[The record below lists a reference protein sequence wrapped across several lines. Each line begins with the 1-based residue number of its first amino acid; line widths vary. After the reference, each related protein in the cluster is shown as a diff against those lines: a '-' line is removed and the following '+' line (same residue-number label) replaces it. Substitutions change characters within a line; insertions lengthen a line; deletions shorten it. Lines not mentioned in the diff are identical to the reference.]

1 LKNYL
6 NKKAIIMK
14 KIIILLAIIFPVIA
28 YAGNDAQEFTVE
40 GIKVILKPSPK
51 EVITAKLFVRGGTSN
66 YSKEQEGIESFALQL
81 AMSGG
86 TTTMD
91 KLQFANE
98 SEKIGAGIGAG
109 SGMDFGSFDL
119 VCVKMFW
126 DKSWNLFADAIV
138 NPAFAADEYEIIKE
152 QLISGAK
159 QNEADPDA
167 HLRLISL
174 QGAFAGKNYAKSPNG
189 TSASL
194 PNITLDQIKAYYKK
208 TVGKQRIF
216 LVVVGNVT
224 KEDLTAK
231 IKASLSKLPAGTPAL
246 VEPKN
251 SLKTPSVLQED
262 RKMATNYVRGMMD
275 APKVNT
281 PEGVA
286 MAVAMDIV
294 RDRMFIELRTKRSL
308 TYAPG
313 AGYASQLAGSPY
325 STLYVSSV
333 DPKKSIEVMVEEVD
347 KIRTDGFSEK
357 ELKDKKL
364 SFLTDYY
371 MGLETT
377 ESIAGQIGT
386 SEVQGNWRQMET
398 FTQAVQNLTVE
409 QINAAFKKY
418 SNTIKWTY
426 LGDNTLVKTED
437 FKQPKKASKAKKIS
451 TTKK

>member
-1 LKNYL
+1 
-6 NKKAIIMK
+6 MK
-14 KIIILLAIIFPVIA
+14 RIIILLAIIFPVIA
-28 YAGNDAQEFTVE
+28 HAGNDAQEFMVD

-51 EVITAKLFVRGGTSN
+51 EVVTAKLFVKGGTSN
-66 YSKEQEGIESFALQL
+66 YSKEQEGIESFAFQL

-86 TTTMD
+86 TTNMD

-98 SEKIGAGIGAG
+98 SEKIGAGIGAN
-109 SGMDFGSFDL
+109 SGMDFGSFNL

-138 NPAFAADEYEIIKE
+138 NPAFAADEYDIIKE

-167 HLRLISL
+167 HLKLISL

-189 TSASL
+189 TTTSL
-194 PNITLDQIKAYYKK
+194 PNITLEQIKAYYKK

-224 KEDLTAK
+224 KEDITAK
-231 IKASLSKLPAGTPAL
+231 VKASLSKLPLGTPAVL
-246 VEPKN
+246 EAKN
-251 SLKTPSVLQED
+251 SIKTPSILQED

-281 PEGVA
+281 PEGIA

-294 RDRMFIELRTKRSL
+294 RDRMFVELRTKRSL

-313 AGYASQLAGSPY
+313 AGYASQLVSSPY
-325 STLYVSSV
+325 ATLYVSSV

-347 KIRTDGFSEK
+347 KIRTNGFTDK

-364 SFLTDYY
+364 SFLTNYY

-377 ESIAGQIGT
+377 ETIAGQIGN

-398 FTQAVQNLTVE
+398 FTQAVQNLTLE

-426 LGDNTLVKTED
+426 LGDNSLVKTED
-437 FKQPKKASKAKKIS
+437 FKQPKKATKTKKIK
-451 TTKK
+451 TIKN